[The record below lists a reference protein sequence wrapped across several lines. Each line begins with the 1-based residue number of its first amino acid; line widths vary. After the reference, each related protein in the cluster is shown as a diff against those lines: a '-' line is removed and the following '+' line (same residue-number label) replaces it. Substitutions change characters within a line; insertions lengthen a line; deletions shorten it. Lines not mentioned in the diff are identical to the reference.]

1 MRFQIEVSTPQKL
14 EFFPLTWLDKTV
26 EEVRIVLNTPI
37 GSVPYN
43 RDFGMDMSFLHLP
56 INLAKS
62 AYATAAAEAIERFV
76 PSLRV
81 NQVIF
86 PDDSDGANGLNPI
99 IEVSSYE

>member
-1 MRFQIEVSTPQKL
+1 MRFRIEVNTPQKL
-14 EFFPLTWLDKTV
+14 EFFPETWLSKTV

-37 GSVPYN
+37 GSVPYD
-43 RDFGMDMSFLHLP
+43 REFGIDMSYLHLP
-56 INLAKS
+56 ANIAKS

-86 PDDSDGANGLNPI
+86 PDDSDGVNDLNPI